1 MPVAGVGVKARP
13 AGYARRPLEV
23 SMSLPERVNQELKA
37 AMLARDSAR
46 LTGWRLIKAA
56 FLELEKSGKGEV
68 TDERCVEV
76 LRRMKNQ
83 REESIQQYVA
93 GGREELAEQERLE
106 LAIIE
111 GLLPQLADE
120 ATTVGWVR
128 EAIAASGAT
137 SPRDMGKAMG
147 ALMKAHKS
155 DIDGALARRLLEQ
168 VLAGAAG

>member
-1 MPVAGVGVKARP
+1 VGVALRLEEIREV
-13 AGYARRPLEV
+13 RRDPHRDN
-23 SMSLPERVNQELKA
+23 RVTA
-37 AMLARDSAR
+37 V
-46 LTGWRLIKAA
+46 WR
-56 FLELEKSGKGEV
+56 
-68 TDERCVEV
+68 
-76 LRRMKNQ
+76 
-83 REESIQQYVA
+83 
-93 GGREELAEQERLE
+93 GREELAEQERLE

-120 ATTVGWVR
+120 ATTLGWVR